1 MNSHRSAKSEQS
13 NTQLLMFIDRSV
25 FRDMGS
31 QRKNVL
37 HLTGS
42 SPDGITML
50 LARSDLQIF
59 KGL

>member
-25 FRDMGS
+25 FRDTGS

-42 SPDGITML
+42 SPDGVTML
-50 LARSDLQIF
+50 LAR
-59 KGL
+59 